1 MLLNYMCRKVVFALY
16 AIFFCVGML
25 HGLRHRPA
33 MVDIPKSANAHLPLE
48 PVPSLSAALP
58 AWGQIAA
65 LSFGGPAGQIAVM
78 HRILVDEKRWIDDAR
93 FMHALSFCMVLPG
106 PEAMQLA
113 AYCGWLMHGVR
124 GGLLAGILFVLPG
137 VLSIMA
143 LSILYVTVGDTS
155 WLAGLFFGLKAA
167 VLAIVVGALIRVGG
181 KALNTQAAKII
192 AVLAFLALAL
202 FAVPFPVVVLAAGV
216 LGWHSLQKPD
226 DKQAALVA
234 IQSHAKTAGVSAVLA
249 MMWASTM
256 AALYFG
262 TGGASVWTD
271 IGGFFS
277 KLAIVTFGGAYAVLA
292 YVGQVAVTTKGWL
305 APGEMLDGLG
315 MAETTPGPLVM
326 VLQFVGF
333 MAAYR
338 NPGGLD
344 PILAG
349 VLGGLLTSWVT
360 FLPCFLWVFAGAPY
374 VERLRSNA
382 AVSAA
387 LAGVTAA
394 VVGVIANL
402 ALWFGVH
409 FIFGEVSHLQVGILR
424 GDVPEL
430 ASVNWE
436 ALLLSGLAG
445 LLLLRFKWGLFKVL
459 GVCVAAGMV
468 LTLVGA

>member
-1 MLLNYMCRKVVFALY
+1 
-16 AIFFCVGML
+16 
-25 HGLRHRPA
+25 
-33 MVDIPKSANAHLPLE
+33 MVDIPKSINAHLPLE
-48 PVPSLSAALP
+48 PIPSLSAALP
-58 AWGQIAA
+58 SWGKIAA

-113 AYCGWLMHGVR
+113 TYCGWMMHGVR
-124 GGLLAGILFVLPG
+124 GGLLAGTLFVLPG

-143 LSILYVTVGDTS
+143 LSILYVMVGDAS

-167 VLAIVVGALIRVGG
+167 VLAIVIGALIRVGG
-181 KALNTQAAKII
+181 KALKTNAAKGI
-192 AVLAFLALAL
+192 AALAFLALAL
-202 FAVPFPVVVLAAGV
+202 FAVPFPVVVLIAGIA
-216 LGWHSLQKPD
+216 GWYLLRKPND
-226 DKQAALVA
+226 AHATPVVQ
-234 IQSHAKTAGVSAVLA
+234 QSHAKTFRVSAVLA
-249 MMWASTM
+249 IIWAGTM

-374 VERLRSNA
+374 VERLRSNI

-409 FIFGEVSHLQVGILR
+409 FIFNKVQHLRAGILQ
-424 GDVPEL
+424 GDVPVLSSLNWQALMLSAL
-430 ASVNWE
+430 A
-436 ALLLSGLAG
+436 AI
-445 LLLLRFKWGLFKVL
+445 LLLRLKWGLFKVL
-459 GVCVAAGMV
+459 GICVAAGMV
-468 LTLVGA
+468 MTLAAA

>member
-1 MLLNYMCRKVVFALY
+1 ME
-16 AIFFCVGML
+16 IE
-25 HGLRHRPA
+25 
-33 MVDIPKSANAHLPLE
+33 KSENAHLPLN
-48 PVPSLSAALP
+48 PVPSLSGTLL
-58 AWGQIAA
+58 AWGRIAA

-106 PEAMQLA
+106 PEAMQLVT
-113 AYCGWLMHGVR
+113 YCGWMMHGVR
-124 GGLLAGILFVLPG
+124 GGLVAGALFVLPG
-137 VLSIMA
+137 VLAIMA
-143 LSILYVTVGDTS
+143 LSVLYVTYGDAS
-155 WLAGLFFGLKAA
+155 WMAGLFFGLKAA
-167 VLAIVVGALIRVGG
+167 VLAIVVGALIRIGG
-181 KALNTQAAKII
+181 KALKTNAAKII
-192 AVLAFLALAL
+192 AMLAFVALAI
-202 FAVPFPVVVLAAGV
+202 FAVPFPIVVLAAAIAGWV
-216 LGWHSLQKPD
+216 LLRERGD
-226 DKQAALVA
+226 IVAVAA
-234 IQSHAKTAGVSAVLA
+234 QSHAKTYGISAVLIA
-249 MMWASTM
+249 LWAGTL

-262 TGGASVWTD
+262 TGAASVWTD

-277 KLAIVTFGGAYAVLA
+277 KLAVVTFGGAYAVLA
-292 YVGQVAVTTKGWL
+292 YVGQVAVTTKAWL
-305 APGEMLDGLG
+305 LPGEMLDGLG

-344 PILAG
+344 PLLAG

-402 ALWFGVH
+402 ALWFAMH
-409 FIFGEVSHLQVGILR
+409 FLFADVARIQWGAVQMEWPVWNSLQIWALILSL
-424 GDVPEL
+424 L
-430 ASVNWE
+430 ASV
-436 ALLLSGLAG
+436 
-445 LLLLRFKWGLFKVL
+445 LLLRMKIGIFKVL
-459 GVCVAAGMV
+459 GISVAAGMAV
-468 LTLVGA
+468 VLVGG

>member
-1 MLLNYMCRKVVFALY
+1 
-16 AIFFCVGML
+16 
-25 HGLRHRPA
+25 
-33 MVDIPKSANAHLPLE
+33 MVEIQKSANSGAPLQ
-48 PVPSLSAALP
+48 PVPALSGALP
-58 AWGQIAA
+58 SWARIAA

-78 HRILVDEKRWIDDAR
+78 HRILVEEKRWIDDAR
-93 FMHALSFCMVLPG
+93 FMHALNFCMVLPG

-113 AYCGWLMHGVR
+113 TYCGWMMHGVR
-124 GGLLAGILFVLPG
+124 GGLVAGTLFVLPG

-143 LSILYVTVGDTS
+143 LSILYVTIGDTG

-167 VLAIVVGALIRVGG
+167 VLAIVVGALIRIGS
-181 KALNTQAAKII
+181 KALKTNAAKII

-202 FAVPFPVVVLAAGV
+202 FAVPFPAVVLAAAIAGRFA
-216 LGWHSLQKPD
+216 LQKPAEIND
-226 DKQAALVA
+226 EPLS
-234 IQSHAKTAGVSAVLA
+234 IQSRAKTFGVSAVLA
-249 MMWASTM
+249 AIWALTM
-256 AALYFG
+256 IALYIG
-262 TGGASVWTD
+262 TGGNSVWTD

-338 NPGGLD
+338 TPGGLD

-349 VLGGLLTSWVT
+349 VLGGLLASWVT

-374 VERLRSNA
+374 IERLRSNA

-409 FIFGEVSHLQVGILR
+409 FIFGSVQKMQMGILQ
-424 GDVPEL
+424 GDVPL
-430 ASVNWE
+430 FSSVNWQ
-436 ALLLSGLAG
+436 ALVLSALAAI
-445 LLLLRFKWGLFKVL
+445 LLLRLKWGIFKVL
-459 GVCVAAGMV
+459 GICVAAGMA
-468 LTLVGA
+468 LNLASI

>member
-1 MLLNYMCRKVVFALY
+1 
-16 AIFFCVGML
+16 
-25 HGLRHRPA
+25 
-33 MVDIPKSANAHLPLE
+33 MVDILKSANAHLPLE
-48 PVPSLSAALP
+48 PIPSLSEVLP
-58 AWGQIAA
+58 AWSRIAA

-78 HRILVDEKRWIDDAR
+78 HKILVDEKRWIDDAR

-113 AYCGWLMHGVR
+113 TYCGWMMHGVR
-124 GGLLAGILFVLPG
+124 GGLLAGTLFVLPG
-137 VLSIMA
+137 VLSIMV
-143 LSILYVTVGDTS
+143 LSILYVTLGDAS
-155 WLAGLFFGLKAA
+155 WMAGLFFGLKAA
-167 VLAIVVGALIRVGG
+167 VLAIVIGALIRIGG
-181 KALNTQAAKII
+181 KALKTNAAKII
-192 AVLAFLALAL
+192 AVLAFVALAL
-202 FAVPFPVVVLAAGV
+202 FAVRFPAVVLAAAIAGWYV
-216 LGWHSLQKPD
+216 LREPGETRPSAA
-226 DKQAALVA
+226 QAHTRTFG
-234 IQSHAKTAGVSAVLA
+234 ISAVLA
-249 MMWASTM
+249 CLWAATM

-262 TGGASVWTD
+262 TGGGSVWTD

-315 MAETTPGPLVM
+315 LAETTPGPLVM

-333 MAAYR
+333 LAAYR

-374 VERLRSNA
+374 IERLRANN

-402 ALWFGVH
+402 ALWFGMH
-409 FIFGEVSHLQVGILR
+409 FLFSEVTPVQ
-424 GDVPEL
+424 
-430 ASVNWE
+430 
-436 ALLLSGLAG
+436 AG
-445 LLLLRFKWGLFKVL
+445 LLRGEWPVWGSLQIWALILSLLAAVLLLRLKLGLFKVL
-459 GVCVAAGMV
+459 GICVAAGMAVV
-468 LTLVGA
+468 LLS

>member
-1 MLLNYMCRKVVFALY
+1 MEI
-16 AIFFCVGML
+16 AID
-25 HGLRHRPA
+25 P
-33 MVDIPKSANAHLPLE
+33 DKPQLPLE
-48 PVPSLSAALP
+48 PVPTLRGALP
-58 AWGQIAA
+58 SWLKIAA

-78 HRILVDEKRWIDDAR
+78 HRVLVDEKRWIDDAR
-93 FMHALSFCMVLPG
+93 FLHALSFCMVLPG

-113 AYCGWLMHGVR
+113 TYCGWLMHGVR
-124 GGLLAGILFVLPG
+124 GGLVAGTLFVLPG
-137 VLSIMA
+137 IVAIMA
-143 LSILYVTVGDTS
+143 LSVLYVLVGDVG
-155 WLAGLFFGLKAA
+155 WMQGLFFGLKAA
-167 VLAIVVGALIRVGG
+167 VLAIVIGALVRIGG
-181 KALNTQAAKII
+181 KALKSRAAYAI

-202 FAVPFPVVVLAAGV
+202 FAVPFPAVVLAAAIAGWFLLRQKV
-216 LGWHSLQKPD
+216 DAAPVEPPKRAGTVRVSLLLGGTW
-226 DKQAALVA
+226 
-234 IQSHAKTAGVSAVLA
+234 AVTL
-249 MMWASTM
+249 

-262 TGGASVWTD
+262 TGAHSVWTD

-277 KLAIVTFGGAYAVLA
+277 KLAVVTFGGAYAVLA
-292 YVGQVAVTTKGWL
+292 YVGQVAVTGKGWL
-305 APGEMLDGLG
+305 LPGEMLDGLG

-333 MAAYR
+333 LAAYR

-344 PILAG
+344 PMLAG

-409 FIFGEVSHLQVGILR
+409 FIFRNVERTSVGAMRFDLPVWSSLDWLAFALSALAAFLMLR
-424 GDVPEL
+424 L
-430 ASVNWE
+430 
-436 ALLLSGLAG
+436 
-445 LLLLRFKWGLFKVL
+445 KWGVFRVL
-459 GVCVAAGMV
+459 GISVALGMGIR
-468 LTLVGA
+468 LLVASYSGTF

>member
-1 MLLNYMCRKVVFALY
+1 ME
-16 AIFFCVGML
+16 IE
-25 HGLRHRPA
+25 
-33 MVDIPKSANAHLPLE
+33 KSTNAHLPLN
-48 PVPSLSAALP
+48 PVPSLSGTLP
-58 AWGQIAA
+58 AWGRIAA

-113 AYCGWLMHGVR
+113 TYCGWMMHGVR
-124 GGLLAGILFVLPG
+124 GGLVAGALFVLPG

-143 LSILYVTVGDTS
+143 LSILYVTLGEAS
-155 WLAGLFFGLKAA
+155 WMAGLFFGLKAA
-167 VLAIVVGALIRVGG
+167 VLAIVIGALIRIGG
-181 KALNTQAAKII
+181 KALKTTAAKII

-202 FAVPFPVVVLAAGV
+202 FAVPFPAVVLAAAIA
-216 LGWHSLQKPD
+216 GWYLLREPGEAK
-226 DKQAALVA
+226 ALPA
-234 IQSHAKTAGVSAVLA
+234 PTHAKTIAVSAVLTLI
-249 MMWASTM
+249 WAATM
-256 AALYFG
+256 SALYFG
-262 TGGASVWTD
+262 TGASSIWTD

-277 KLAIVTFGGAYAVLA
+277 MLAVVTFGGAYAVLA
-292 YVGQVAVTTKGWL
+292 YVGQVAVTTKQWL
-305 APGEMLDGLG
+305 LPGEMLDGLG

-333 MAAYR
+333 LAAYR

-344 PILAG
+344 PLLAG

-402 ALWFGVH
+402 ALWFAMH
-409 FIFGEVSHLQVGILR
+409 FLFADVARIQWGAVQMEWPVWNGLQIWALILSL
-424 GDVPEL
+424 L
-430 ASVNWE
+430 ASV
-436 ALLLSGLAG
+436 
-445 LLLLRFKWGLFKVL
+445 LLLRMKIGIFKVL
-459 GVCVAAGMV
+459 GISVAAGMAV
-468 LTLVGA
+468 VLVGG

>member
-1 MLLNYMCRKVVFALY
+1 MT
-16 AIFFCVGML
+16 
-25 HGLRHRPA
+25 
-33 MVDIPKSANAHLPLE
+33 DIPTSTNAHLPLE
-48 PVPSLSAALP
+48 PVPTLSGALP
-58 AWGQIAA
+58 AWGRIAA

-113 AYCGWLMHGVR
+113 TYCGWMMHGVR
-124 GGLLAGILFVLPG
+124 GGLMAGTLFVLPG
-137 VLSIMA
+137 VLAIMA
-143 LSILYVTVGDTS
+143 LSILYVTLGDAS
-155 WLAGLFFGLKAA
+155 WMAGLFFGLKAA
-167 VLAIVVGALIRVGG
+167 VLAIVIGALIRIGG
-181 KALNTQAAKII
+181 KALQTNAAKVI

-202 FAVPFPVVVLAAGV
+202 FAIPFPLVVLTAAIA
-216 LGWHSLQKPD
+216 GWYLMRTPAD
-226 DKQAALVA
+226 RVPVAA
-234 IQSHAKTAGVSAVLA
+234 ISHAKTFGISITLA
-249 MMWASTM
+249 LIWAATM
-256 AALYFG
+256 AALYLG
-262 TGGASVWTD
+262 TGGSSVWTD

-333 MAAYR
+333 LAAYR

-374 VERLRSNA
+374 VERLRSNK

-402 ALWFGVH
+402 ALWFGMH
-409 FIFGEVSHLQVGILR
+409 FLFSQIAVVENGPLRAEWPVWSSLQILALILSL
-424 GDVPEL
+424 L
-430 ASVNWE
+430 AAV
-436 ALLLSGLAG
+436 
-445 LLLLRFKWGLFKVL
+445 LLLRFKIGLFKVL
-459 GVCVAAGMV
+459 GISVAAGMAVV
-468 LTLVGA
+468 LILSA